1 MVCWSE
7 HTIPI
12 IGVFGRKR
20 TVFRVSTPYKGP
32 DLMPLPNNTSFC
44 NAHNRDGSTCT
55 NVVVKGMAKCRMHG
69 GKSLAGMANGNYRS
83 GRYSKHL
90 PVQMAQRAEEA
101 RTNPRLLSLS
111 DDIAVLEARL
121 AERFR
126 ALEQDGS
133 ATVWPDLQATWRALH
148 EALKSGNGAG
158 VQAAER
164 EMERL
169 LTVGGSQAAAWAEI
183 SELMLTR
190 AKLTQVEVKTF
201 QTLQQMITAQQHQ
214 LAMGAI
220 MQAVIEAVQAHAET
234 AVGRAILRD
243 VGTEMTRL
251 STLEARR

>member
-1 MVCWSE
+1 VQE
-7 HTIPI
+7 HSVTHEHE
-12 IGVFGRKR
+12 GVRRHVQGA
-20 TVFRVSTPYKGP
+20 V
-32 DLMPLPNNTSFC
+32 LC
-44 NAHNRDGSTCT
+44 NAHKTRGRGLCGAIA
-55 NVVVKGMAKCRMHG
+55 VKGKTKCMRHG
-69 GKSLAGMANGNYRS
+69 GHALEGMANPGYKT

-90 PVQMAQRAEEA
+90 PSQMAQRAEEA

-126 ALEQDGS
+126 ALEHDGS

-148 EALKSGNGAG
+148 EALIAGDGAG
-158 VQAAER
+158 VQASER

-220 MQAVIEAVQAHAET
+220 MQAVIEAVRTHADTQA
-234 AVGRAILRD
+234 GRAILRD

-251 STLEARR
+251 STLDARR